1 MREAGSKECMCGS
14 LCLHHTPP
22 SLFYYWDIQD
32 MLLKDTD
39 SPVPFSDLNH
49 RVSEV

>member
-1 MREAGSKECMCGS
+1 MKGRGKLNQRDARMGPCVRI
-14 LCLHHTPP
+14 TPL
-22 SLFYYWDIQD
+22 SYCWDIQD
-32 MLLKDTD
+32 IQLKDTD